1 MRKKKIIVG
10 NRFYNKYKTLDTA
23 LNAIDNQGIIV
34 LPSGTFSCSE
44 FNINTKKIT
53 IRGQDNTV
61 IQLVEGASIRLD
73 DFSELV
79 IENLKIVQTGTVP
92 LLDCYNNSQ
101 LKINNCQLEGAAMMN
116 HHTGQFAPVI
126 SLHKSTCQIKQ
137 TTFNSQINDGIL
149 VDQSNLSV
157 IKSNLLNTERYSIN
171 GYDSEI
177 NVMDSDIRSV
187 YLSRSKFV
195 GNSNN
200 FKQSISSLF
209 ALKAE
214 NNSQVDLEL
223 TTLENCYNGFYL
235 GKNTT
240 LTSKQLASAT
250 IHEHFL
256 FIGKNAVASLVNGT
270 VKKQL
275 DENFYNSSTKPFI
288 DVQGGQLSIDNY
300 EFLSINAELLT
311 AKNADI
317 TLNNISAVCDAHS
330 LILDNTVAKLCK
342 VHTDANIISD
352 NSKIACHSCKIIS
365 DTTPY
370 SFILHNSS
378 VYNVF
383 KNEEHL
389 EPSAIYSVNS
399 DTHFNHPVKIYNENN
414 KIQIDRLLYGNQF
427 EKLHDYTD
435 SKKLPFDFSIDV
447 I

>member
-23 LNAIDNQGIIV
+23 LEAIDNQGTIV

-44 FNINTKKIT
+44 FHIKTKNVTIKGQENTI
-53 IRGQDNTV
+53 
-61 IQLVEGASIRLD
+61 IQLVEDTSIQLD
-73 DFSELV
+73 DSAELS

-92 LLDCYNNSQ
+92 LLDSQNNSQ
-101 LKINNCQLEGAAMMN
+101 LNIYNCRLEGASMIN
-116 HHTGQFAPVI
+116 HQTGQVAPI
-126 SLHKSTCQIKQ
+126 INLYKSTCLIKQ
-137 TTFNSQINDGIL
+137 TTFNTLINDAIL
-149 VDQSNLSV
+149 VDQSKLSL
-157 IKSNLLNTERYSIN
+157 IKSNLLDVKRYSIN
-171 GYDSEI
+171 SYDSEI
-177 NVMDSDIRSV
+177 DVTDSELKQV
-187 YLSRSKFV
+187 YLSRSKFI
-195 GNSNN
+195 GNSNI
-200 FKQSISSLF
+200 FKQTRSSLF

-214 NNSQVDLEL
+214 NNCQVDIEL
-223 TTLENCYNGFYL
+223 TTLENCCNGFYI

-250 IHEHFL
+250 VYDQFL
-256 FIGKNAVASLVNGT
+256 FAGKNASVSLVNGT

-275 DENFYNSSTKPFI
+275 AQKFYTNDSNVFI
-288 DVQGGQLSIDNY
+288 TIKGGKLNMENY
-300 EFLSINAELLT
+300 EFLSVNSKLLT
-311 AKNADI
+311 ATAADL
-317 TLNNISAVCDAHS
+317 TLNNVSAVCDAQS
-330 LILDNTVAKLCK
+330 LVLDNSVAKLCK

-352 NSKIACHSCKIIS
+352 NSKLACHSCKIIS

-378 VYNVF
+378 VYGVF
-383 KNEEHL
+383 KNEDFL

-414 KIQIDRLLYGNQF
+414 KIQVDRLLYGNQF
-427 EKLHDYTD
+427 EKVHDYTE